1 MGKIKHIRWIAV
13 IGLLAIIEL
22 QYVWLTNTYKLT
34 EESLLM
40 KSDALF
46 KNAALQEVFCRME
59 KYKR

>member
-34 EESLLM
+34 EEATHCLKMQLCRKCS
-40 KSDALF
+40 
-46 KNAALQEVFCRME
+46 AAWRNT
-59 KYKR
+59 KR